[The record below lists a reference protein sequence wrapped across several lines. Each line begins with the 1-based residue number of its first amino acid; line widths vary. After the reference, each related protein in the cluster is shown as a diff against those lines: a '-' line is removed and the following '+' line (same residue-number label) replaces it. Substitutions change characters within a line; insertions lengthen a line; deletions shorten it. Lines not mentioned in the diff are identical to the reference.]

1 MVALKRTPSKVL
13 LLVLHVLRPPHV
25 IAIAVRRFLARTHW
39 TGIKRIELR
48 ALVEAVHAAA
58 NY

>member
-1 MVALKRTPSKVL
+1 MVALKRAPSKVL
-13 LLVLHVLRPPHV
+13 LLLLHVLGPPHV
-25 IAIAVRRFLARTHW
+25 IAIAVGRFLARAHW
-39 TGIKRIELR
+39 TGIKCIELR